1 VIVSDSARV
10 LFVHVQKTGGLT
22 VQELL
27 GEALPDAVPV
37 QGLGGGRHARL
48 GAALKARPELSDYFI
63 FGFVRNPWARMYSW
77 YSMVQRRRE
86 SVAAG
91 NEYVAEKL
99 GRNHFWAKV
108 MTDFPDFES
117 FVLEGPREV
126 KRLRVPQVRY
136 LRARGRRADFIGR
149 TESLDA
155 DVREAFARIGLP
167 PPAET
172 PHNNAGPPDDYRRH
186 YTPTA
191 QNTVADL
198 FAQDIKAF
206 GYEF

>member
-1 VIVSDSARV
+1 VIVSDSTRV

-27 GEALPDAVPV
+27 REGLPDAAPV

-48 GAALKARPELSDYFI
+48 GAALKARPELADYFI

-77 YSMVQRRRE
+77 YAMVQRRRE

-91 NEYVAEKL
+91 NEFIAEKL

-117 FVLEGPREV
+117 FVLEGPEQV
-126 KRLRVPQVRY
+126 KRLRTPQVRY
-136 LRARGRRADFIGR
+136 LKARGRRADFIGR
-149 TESLDA
+149 TESLED
-155 DVREAFARIGLP
+155 DVRDVFGRIGLP
-167 PPAET
+167 APAEL

-186 YTPTA
+186 YTDTA
-191 QNTVADL
+191 RDRVAEL
-198 FAQDIKAF
+198 FAEDIRAF
-206 GYEF
+206 GYTF